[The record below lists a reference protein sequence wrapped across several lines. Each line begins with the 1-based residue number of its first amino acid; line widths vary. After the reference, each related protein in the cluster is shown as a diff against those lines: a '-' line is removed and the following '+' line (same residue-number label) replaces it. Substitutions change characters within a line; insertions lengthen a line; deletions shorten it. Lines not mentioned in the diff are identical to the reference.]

1 MKCKECNIEM
11 PPPKRKVKNA
21 TPYCRT
27 CYQRIWQRINRPSD
41 KRVNHSNINDIK
53 EFVNRIEKRNGI
65 ASIQEI
71 FVEMISLYND
81 YGTSYEDR
89 VVDTYPVNKQLEY
102 MWNKLKSIAK

>member
-11 PPPKRKVKNA
+11 PEPKRKVKNA
-21 TPYCRT
+21 TPYCMR
-27 CYQRIWQRINRPSD
+27 CYHRIWQRINRPSMNC
-41 KRVNHSNINDIK
+41 KNQSNINDIK
-53 EFVNRIEKRNGI
+53 QFVNRIEKRNGI